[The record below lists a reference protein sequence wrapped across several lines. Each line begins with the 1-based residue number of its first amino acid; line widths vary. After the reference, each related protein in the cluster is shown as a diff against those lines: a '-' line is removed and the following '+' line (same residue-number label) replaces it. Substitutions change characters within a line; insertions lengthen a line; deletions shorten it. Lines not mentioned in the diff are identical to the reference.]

1 MAIANLALRFVVEL
15 VGVGALAYWGS
26 QATDGPAALVLAV
39 GAPLAMV
46 VVWAIVVAPKARNPL
61 TQPQRDL
68 IGTGLLLGS
77 AAALLAAGEAT
88 VAFAFA
94 AIVVVN
100 WILLVVHGPEARA
113 TMETVAT
120 GRRREAGQE

>member
-15 VGVGALAYWGS
+15 AGVGALAYWGS
-26 QATDGPAALVLAV
+26 QAADGPEALVLAI
-39 GAPLAMV
+39 GAPLAMIV
-46 VVWAIVVAPKARNPL
+46 AWAVVVAPKAHNAL

-77 AAALLAAGEAT
+77 AAALLAAGHAT
-88 VAFAFA
+88 VALAFG

-100 WILLVVHGPEARA
+100 WIVLAASGEQARA
-113 TMETVAT
+113 TMGAVAT
-120 GRRREAGQE
+120 GRRREVGPG